1 MGDATGLQKSLP
13 VALRL
18 GLLEEDMARDLVTA
32 RRGTLL
38 ALVWQ
43 ESFLSSAGLM
53 ARTEAEVGGGCFGK
67 AATATFR
74 RDMRALKAVLAT
86 RDFRLMFSRRTGRA
100 GYYISGRPELAPELA
115 ETIRAAAGEVD
126 PKQIQLAGRLPPAER
141 VQQAGLLSDGARR
154 LAVRRLMAERPD
166 LSLPQ
171 AQQEVLHRYYGLAR

>member
-1 MGDATGLQKSLP
+1 MGDAGALHKSLP
-13 VALRL
+13 VDLRL
-18 GLLEEDMARDLVTA
+18 SLLEEDLARDLVTA
-32 RRGTLL
+32 RRSALL

-53 ARTEAEVGGGCFGK
+53 LRTEAAVGAGCFGK

-86 RDFRLMFSRRTGRA
+86 RDYRLMFSRRTGRA
-100 GYYISGRPELAPELA
+100 GYYISGRPELSPELA
-115 ETIRAAAGEVD
+115 ETLRNAASDVD
-126 PKQIQLAGRLPPAER
+126 PKQIMLAGRLSPAER

-171 AQQEVLHRYYGLAR
+171 AQQEVLHRYYDLSG